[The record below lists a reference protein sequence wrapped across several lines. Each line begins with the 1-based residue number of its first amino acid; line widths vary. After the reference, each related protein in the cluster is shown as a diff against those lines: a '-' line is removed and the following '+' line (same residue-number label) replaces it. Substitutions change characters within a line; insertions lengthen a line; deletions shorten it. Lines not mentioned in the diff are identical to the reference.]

1 MYHPNVDEKS
11 GSICLDVIN
20 QTWSPMFDLINI
32 FDEFLPQL
40 LLYPNPSDPLN
51 SEAAK
56 LLQSDPDKYNKKIKD
71 YVKKFASEDIIIDK
85 DKHCKNNSDNNHEN
99 VNCINNNSITD
110 SVNKDENKEINDK
123 NKKNENENENEINDK
138 NNSDSDDIK
147 SNVSSVLSK
156 PSLDDIDLDD

>member
-51 SEAAK
+51 GEAAK

-71 YVKKFASEDIIIDK
+71 YVKKFASEDLIIDK
-85 DKHCKNNSDNNHEN
+85 EKHCKNSF
-99 VNCINNNSITD
+99 NNNQ
-110 SVNKDENKEINDK
+110 N
-123 NKKNENENENEINDK
+123 NENNCKNDDKKVNDDKKENDIVKVDNDVK
-138 NNSDSDDIK
+138 DNNSDDDMNSD
-147 SNVSSVLSK
+147 VSSVLSK
-156 PSLDDIDLDD
+156 PSLDDLDLDD

>member
-51 SEAAK
+51 GEAAK
-56 LLQSDPDKYNKKIKD
+56 LLQSDPDKYNMKIKD
-71 YVKKFASEDIIIDK
+71 YVKKFASEDLIIDK
-85 DKHCKNNSDNNHEN
+85 DKHYKNNLNKINGKDDKKNNDIVKDNINN
-99 VNCINNNSITD
+99 KDDINNNEKENDKVNENNKSD
-110 SVNKDENKEINDK
+110 GDDNSSVN
-123 NKKNENENENEINDK
+123 
-138 NNSDSDDIK
+138 
-147 SNVSSVLSK
+147 SVLSK
-156 PSLDDIDLDD
+156 PSLDDLDLDD

>member
-1 MYHPNVDEKS
+1 MYHPNVDENS

-51 SEAAK
+51 GEAAK
-56 LLQSDPDKYNKKIKD
+56 LLQSDPEKYNKKIKD
-71 YVKKFASEDIIIDK
+71 YIKKFASEDLIIDK
-85 DKHCKNNSDNNHEN
+85 EKRFKNNLSKNNDNN
-99 VNCINNNSITD
+99 NNNSN
-110 SVNKDENKEINDK
+110 S
-123 NKKNENENENEINDK
+123 K
-138 NNSDSDDIK
+138 NNISSNVKNVKNDIK
-147 SNVSSVLSK
+147 EENNGKKDDDDKKDIKDNLSDNGSDVDSVLSK

>member
-51 SEAAK
+51 GEAAK

-71 YVKKFASEDIIIDK
+71 YIKKFASEDLIIDK
-85 DKHCKNNSDNNHEN
+85 EKHCKNSFNN
-99 VNCINNNSITD
+99 INNND
-110 SVNKDENKEINDK
+110 NCKNDD
-123 NKKNENENENEINDK
+123 KKNIDDKINNDVIKVNDNINE
-138 NNSDSDDIK
+138 NNSDDDMN

-156 PSLDDIDLDD
+156 PSLDDLDDDD

>member
-51 SEAAK
+51 GEADK

-71 YVKKFASEDIIIDK
+71 YVKKFASEDLIIDK
-85 DKHCKNNSDNNHEN
+85 EKHCKNTFNNNQNNEN
-99 VNCINNNSITD
+99 NCINDDKKENDIVKVNNNI
-110 SVNKDENKEINDK
+110 KD
-123 NKKNENENENEINDK
+123 
-138 NNSDSDDIK
+138 NNSDDYEDYQAQCFK
-147 SNVSSVLSK
+147 LQEDYDK
-156 PSLDDIDLDD
+156 LMEKFTKLKIDYDKVCDENN